1 MKSLI
6 AVVAGIV
13 VGVVVLSLAEQ
24 IGQALLLALM
34 GVEPITAQ
42 GAAALGIDRPTESL
56 AVVVAACFLGP
67 VAGGY
72 IAGRLAPSRH
82 LAHAA
87 AVGVF
92 QMILGV
98 IGLVFFP
105 QPVWFAFAVVLAFV
119 LGPVVGARLSRV

>member
-13 VGVVVLSLAEQ
+13 VGVVVLSLTEQ

-34 GVEPITAQ
+34 GIEPVTAQ
-42 GAAALGIDRPTESL
+42 GAAALGTDRPTESL

-67 VAGGY
+67 LAGGY
-72 IAGRLAPSRH
+72 VAGRLAPAQP

-87 AVGVF
+87 GVGAF

-98 IGLVFFP
+98 IGLVLFP
-105 QPVWFAFAVVLAFV
+105 QPLWFAFATVTAFA
-119 LGPVVGARLSRV
+119 LGPLVGASLSRV

>member
-13 VGVVVLSLAEQ
+13 VGVVALSLTEQ
-24 IGQALLLALM
+24 IGNAIVLATM
-34 GVEPITAQ
+34 GIEPITAQ
-42 GAAALGIDRPTESL
+42 GAAALGTARAP
-56 AVVVAACFLGP
+56 AAMVVVVAACFLGSL
-67 VAGGY
+67 AGGY
-72 IAGRLAPSRH
+72 VAGRLAPSKP

-87 AVGVF
+87 GVGAF

-105 QPVWFAFAVVLAFV
+105 QPAWFSFAVVLAFV

>member
-24 IGQALLLALM
+24 VGQALLLALM
-34 GVEPITAQ
+34 GIEPITAQ
-42 GAAALGIDRPTESL
+42 GAAALGTERPTESL

-67 VAGGY
+67 LAGGY
-72 IAGRLAPSRH
+72 VAGRLAPSKP
-82 LAHAA
+82 LTHAA
-87 AVGVF
+87 AVGAF

-105 QPVWFAFAVVLAFV
+105 QPAWFAFAVVLAFV

>member
-24 IGQALLLALM
+24 VGQALLLALM
-34 GVEPITAQ
+34 GIEPITAQ
-42 GAAALGIDRPTESL
+42 GAASLGTERPTESL

-67 VAGGY
+67 LAGGY
-72 IAGRLAPSRH
+72 VAGRLAPSKP
-82 LAHAA
+82 LTHAA
-87 AVGVF
+87 AVGAF

-105 QPVWFAFAVVLAFV
+105 QPAWFAFAVVLAFV

>member
-24 IGQALLLALM
+24 IGQALLQMLM
-34 GVEPITAQ
+34 GIEPNTAQ
-42 GAAALGIDRPTESL
+42 GAAALGTVRPTESL

-67 VAGGY
+67 LAGGY
-72 IAGRLAPSRH
+72 VAARLAPSKP

-87 AVGVF
+87 AVGAF

-105 QPVWFAFAVVLAFV
+105 QPTWFAFAVVLAFV